1 LFPQKFLS
9 VQFLLLLEFAAYKK
23 IVIYSVI
30 VQNISVA
37 SKTKQKKHKSKK
49 KTIQKDIYWFLSQK
63 TKQEK
68 IRSNQL
74 GIS

>member
-30 VQNISVA
+30 VKNISVA